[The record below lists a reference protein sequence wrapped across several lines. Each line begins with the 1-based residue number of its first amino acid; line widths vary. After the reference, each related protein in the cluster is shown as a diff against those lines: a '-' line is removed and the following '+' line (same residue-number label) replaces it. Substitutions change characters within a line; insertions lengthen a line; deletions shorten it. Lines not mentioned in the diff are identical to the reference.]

1 MISNVCGNWSIS
13 HMTIAPNAHLFEH
26 CTRGGA
32 SVPLEQ
38 RERRRR
44 REGKGERRRGRTR
57 NEPPRCW
64 GWLHH
69 CTVHRQLLLMSIYLN
84 TVQRQ
89 LLLMPIYLNTV
100 RRVRNGYEL
109 QRVCIET
116 VAALS
121 TIDKLQTTR
130 TFSTGRLVLLNCY
143 SGVCM
148 QTFFVVSES

>member
-1 MISNVCGNWSIS
+1 
-13 HMTIAPNAHLFEH
+13 
-26 CTRGGA
+26 
-32 SVPLEQ
+32 
-38 RERRRR
+38 
-44 REGKGERRRGRTR
+44 
-57 NEPPRCW
+57 
-64 GWLHH
+64 
-69 CTVHRQLLLMSIYLN
+69 
-84 TVQRQ
+84 
-89 LLLMPIYLNTV
+89 MPIYLNTV

-148 QTFFVVSES
+148 QTFFVVSESRPPDADSECQDSALALDASTQHWGSASLVNVVGVRTLDALTKVIR